1 MKKVKK
7 YFVYILSSKS
17 KILYIGMTDVLSRR
31 TFEHKEGLIEGFTKK
46 YNVNR
51 LVYYE
56 VHPDLKS
63 AVKREKQLK
72 NWHRQWKINLI
83 ELVNKEWR
91 DLYPDIADPV
101 KILYTNNFE
110 MLNQVQHENCERK

>member
-1 MKKVKK
+1 MKR
-7 YFVYILSSKS
+7 YFVYILSSKT
-17 KILYIGMTDVLSRR
+17 KVLYVGMTDVLSRR
-31 TFEHKEGLIEGFTKK
+31 TFEHKERLIEGFTKK
-46 YNVNR
+46 YDVNR

-56 VHPDLKS
+56 VHPDFKS

-83 ELVNKEWR
+83 ETMNKEWR

-101 KILYTNNFE
+101 KLLYSNDIE
-110 MLNQVQHENCERK
+110 MLKQVQHK

>member
-1 MKKVKK
+1 
-7 YFVYILSSKS
+7 
-17 KILYIGMTDVLSRR
+17 MTNNLSRR
-31 TFEHKEGLIEGFTKK
+31 IFEHKQGLVNGFTKK

-56 VHPDLKS
+56 VHPDSES

-83 ELVNKEWR
+83 EIYFR
-91 DLYPDIADPV
+91 IFS
-101 KILYTNNFE
+101 IE
-110 MLNQVQHENCERK
+110 MLLHLYIIKSDKSTLCRNDK

>member
-1 MKKVKK
+1 MKN
-7 YFVYILSSKS
+7 YFIYILSSKN
-17 KILYIGMTDVLSRR
+17 KVLYVGMSDNLSRR
-31 TFEHKEGLIEGFTKK
+31 IYEHKLGLIEGFTKK

-56 VHPDLKS
+56 VHLSVED

-72 NWHRQWKINLI
+72 SWHRQWKINLI
-83 ELVNKEWR
+83 ESVNKDWK

-101 KILYTNNFE
+101 KILYLSNLE
-110 MLNQVQHENCERK
+110 MLKQVQHKK

>member
-1 MKKVKK
+1 M
-7 YFVYILSSKS
+7 YILSSQTKV
-17 KILYIGMTDVLSRR
+17 LYVGMTNNLSRR
-31 TFEHKEGLIEGFTKK
+31 IFEHKQGLVNGFTKK

-56 VHPDLKS
+56 VHPDSES

-83 ELVNKEWR
+83 ESVNKDWR
-91 DLYPDIADPV
+91 DLFLISPIHSEYYI
-101 KILYTNNFE
+101 
-110 MLNQVQHENCERK
+110 QVAWRC